1 MTRNTFEF
9 RLNGQ
14 LNVNTQLALL
24 ELSPKL
30 RRRLL
35 NTVSKRVRAM
45 SGRRV
50 RKQQNLDGSA
60 YEPAKGTR
68 KGRRKML
75 SGLIKN
81 KYLNVIQLSDDQATL
96 GWRNGLQG
104 WIAEQHHHGRTQRYT
119 AAMARKAN
127 PVNTD
132 DPCTDEQAKRLRRLG
147 FKVRVPRENKRGK
160 PRWQRASVAWIK
172 ENVRFGQAGLLIRTL
187 KNETPGPDSWDIKLP
202 KRDFLGASRTEVAEL
217 VELVLKQT
225 LNSPR

>member
-1 MTRNTFEF
+1 MTRNTFDF
-9 RLNGQ
+9 RLDG
-14 LNVNTQLALL
+14 LLDVNTQVALL
-24 ELSPKL
+24 ELPPKL

-50 RKQQNLDGSA
+50 RKQQNVDGSA
-60 YEPAKGTR
+60 YEPAKSKR

-75 SGLIKN
+75 SGLVKN
-81 KYLNVIQLSDDQATL
+81 KYLNVTQLSDEQATL

-104 WIAEQHHHGRTQRYT
+104 WIADQHHHGRTQRYT
-119 AAMARKAN
+119 AAMARKAS

-147 FKVRVPRENKRGK
+147 FKVRVPRANKRGK

-172 ENVRFGQAGLLIRTL
+172 EHVRFGQAGLLIRTL
-187 KNETPGPDSWDIKLP
+187 KNERPGPSSWDIKLP
-202 KRDFLGASRTEVAEL
+202 RRDFLGASPTEVAEL